1 MNEEINKL
9 VALQELDSEIS
20 GFDRNVRDRK
30 QELADREQSIADK
43 EESIAQFKEK
53 VTSLDQQKREAKAE
67 HDDAQVKIK
76 ERQNKMMQV
85 QTSREHQALLKE
97 IEDSKRVIKEK
108 EEYISL
114 LEEQLKEIKGKISEL
129 QNLCKGEKEIL
140 AETTIQVDKEI
151 KKILTDRQSVEGKRD
166 KLSGDLRPNLLK
178 RYNMILQKRG
188 GAGIVKI
195 IDGVCQGCFMTLP
208 PQQFN
213 EIRKGD
219 KLNMCP
225 TCNRMLYFKQEDQ
238 EEAYSA

>member
-1 MNEEINKL
+1 LNEEINKL

-43 EESIAQFKEK
+43 EESIAQLKEK
-53 VTSLDQQKREAKAE
+53 ITSLEQQKREAKAE
-67 HDDAQVKIK
+67 HDDAQTRIK

-97 IEDSKRVIKEK
+97 IEDSKRIIKEK
-108 EEYISL
+108 EEQL
-114 LEEQLKEIKGKISEL
+114 LLLSEQLKINKGNIDEL
-129 QNLCKGEKEIL
+129 QNLCKGEKKL
-140 AETTIQVDKEI
+140 LTETNTKVEKEV
-151 KKILTDRQSVEGKRD
+151 KKLLSKRDGIEGKREQ
-166 KLSGDLRPNLLK
+166 LSSDLRPNILK
-178 RYNMILQKRG
+178 RYNLILKKRG

-195 IDGVCQGCFMTLP
+195 ISGVCQGCFMTVP

-219 KLNMCP
+219 KLHICP
-225 TCNRMLYFKQEDQ
+225 TCNRMLYFKEEQ
-238 EEAYSA
+238 EETCDA